1 MDFFSHPDFGR
12 AVIDGGRGIVLSPER
27 IGKANA
33 APKKRAPASTLK
45 PRAGEAGEAHAEP
58 ETGNGSPRSGSPR
71 KRGTAARF
79 AGAAR
84 RILLIALKS
93 VIIAHAVFIGT
104 TSLLIALYARM
115 DPGVTVLMARRRF
128 ADGYDVKPMV
138 PMRLDELSLRRRNML
153 VRIED
158 WNFENHRG
166 FDLPAIKNAW
176 LLNKKVKRP
185 MYGGSTLSMQ
195 TARSLFLVPAKSY
208 FRKYLEAIVTV
219 ELELILPKDRI
230 LELYLDCAE
239 WGKGIFGLKAAS
251 AAYFK
256 AKPSAID
263 DDQYAR
269 LVTILSSPVIH
280 GPYDFGKARILYNR
294 YAILRARYFDPA
306 PEAPSAG
313 DAAEAAEA
321 APGAADGAAPAQ
333 GGAEKAESGAA
344 APEPSFTPAPNG

>member
-1 MDFFSHPDFGR
+1 MDGD
-12 AVIDGGRGIVLSPER
+12 RGIVLSPER

-33 APKKRAPASTLK
+33 APKKRAQATAPAL
-45 PRAGEAGEAHAEP
+45 RAGEAGEARAEP
-58 ETGNGSPRSGSPR
+58 GTESGAPRSLSPR
-71 KRGTAARF
+71 KRNAAARL
-79 AGAAR
+79 GGIAR
-84 RILLIALKS
+84 RIGLIALKS
-93 VIIAHAVFIGT
+93 VVIAHAVFIGT

-115 DPGVTVLMARRRF
+115 DPGATVLMAHRRF
-128 ADGYDVKPMV
+128 VDGYDVKPIA
-138 PMRLDELSLRRRNML
+138 PMKLDELSLRRRNML

-219 ELELILPKDRI
+219 ELEIILPKDRI

-251 AAYFK
+251 AAYFR

-280 GPYDFGKARILYNR
+280 GPYDFGKARILHNR
-294 YAILRARYFDPA
+294 YAILRERYFEPA
-306 PEAPSAG
+306 PEAPPAG
-313 DAAEAAEA
+313 DAAAA
-321 APGAADGAAPAQ
+321 APGAADGAAAAP
-333 GGAEKAESGAA
+333 GGAEKAEPGAA